1 MTEQKFKFT
10 VKPKTRLIDINL
22 KEIWAYRDLIAL
34 FVKRDFISKYKQT
47 ILGPAWAVIQPL
59 LTTVVFTV
67 VFGTLAGLPTFD
79 TASQNGLIIPSFLF
93 YMAGNICW
101 AYFSGCLTTCAN
113 TFIANASVMGKV
125 YYPRLV
131 MPISTIFSKLIDF
144 VIQFALFAGCWIF
157 YLCIGGTSISP
168 TLWMLA
174 IPLLVLQLALLGMGC
189 GIIVSALTTKYRD
202 LAMLISF
209 AVQLWQYATPVA
221 YGLVLV
227 NGRSWEWLYML
238 NPVTPII
245 TAFRYAV
252 FGSGYFDLTY
262 YGISW
267 GITLAVLFIGI
278 IIFNKVEKTFMDTV

>member
-1 MTEQKFKFT
+1 MAEQSFKFM

-47 ILGPAWAVIQPL
+47 ILGPAWAIIQPL

-79 TASQNGLIIPSFLF
+79 NVSQNGLYIPSFLF

-113 TFIANASVMGKV
+113 TFIANAGVMGKV

-131 MPISTIFSKLIDF
+131 MPISTIFSKLIDY
-144 VIQFALFAGCWIF
+144 VIQFALFALCWGF
-157 YLCIGGTSISP
+157 YLCIGGTNIVP
-168 TLWMLA
+168 TIWMLA
-174 IPLLVLQLALLGMGC
+174 IPFLVLQLALLGMGC

-202 LAMLISF
+202 LAMLVSF

-252 FGSGYFDLTY
+252 FGSGYFDLAY

-267 GITLAVLFIGI
+267 IITLAVLLIGI